1 MPQEFTL
8 ILKRYRSF
16 GMDDKVS
23 GHMQALTL
31 PSPSKQ
37 GEDNMSTIPGHPHYP
52 HIDYVN
58 LTTTLLSKTVMRR
71 A

>member
-1 MPQEFTL
+1 
-8 ILKRYRSF
+8 
-16 GMDDKVS
+16 MDDRVS

-31 PSPSKQ
+31 LSPSKQ
-37 GEDNMSTIPGHPHYP
+37 GEDNVSTIPGRPHYP

-58 LTTTLLSKTVMRR
+58 LTTTLLSKKVMSR

>member
-1 MPQEFTL
+1 
-8 ILKRYRSF
+8 
-16 GMDDKVS
+16 MDDRVS

-37 GEDNMSTIPGHPHYP
+37 GEDNMSTIPGRPHYP

-58 LTTTLLSKTVMRR
+58 LTTTLLSRMVMRR